1 MRFTIVGLSHKTAP
15 VDLREKIA
23 SPRDEH
29 AAILQAL
36 CESDA
41 VAEAMLLSTCN
52 RVELYT
58 VPAGD
63 GGAGAALEA
72 SIAALARA
80 RVSRGELEP
89 HLYTQSGREAV
100 HHLFRVAASLDSM
113 VVGEP
118 QVLGQVKDAASVA
131 RSSGTVGPILG
142 HLTDR
147 AFSTAK
153 EVRTHTGIA
162 RAIVSMGSVAVDLA
176 RRIFA
181 RLADC
186 QVLLVGAGEMGETT
200 ARSLVAA
207 GASRV
212 FVTNRSYDRAVELAE
227 RHGWRA
233 RQFSELGDLLGQV
246 DVVISST
253 GAPRPIITHAMVK
266 AAIPARKY
274 RPLFMVDI
282 AVPRDIE
289 ASVATFEPV
298 YLYNV
303 DDLESISQANMAGR
317 EREAADAELRVTG
330 ALDDIDTW
338 FATLA
343 VKPTLAAIRKRADAV
358 AREEL
363 ERTLHKR
370 LAHLGDDDRR
380 ALDKMVGAMVS
391 KLLHPTMTALRNG
404 AGKVTRGDLVSAAR
418 VLHGLDTTKKPEE
431 GDP

>member
-15 VDLREKIA
+15 VDLREQVA
-23 SPRDEH
+23 VSRDDH
-29 AAILQAL
+29 AALLQAL

-41 VAEAMLLSTCN
+41 VAEAMLVSTCN
-52 RVELYT
+52 RVELYA

-63 GGAGAALEA
+63 ERADAALEA
-72 SIAALARA
+72 SIVALARA
-80 RVSRGELEP
+80 DVRRSELEP
-89 HLYTQSGREAV
+89 HLYTRAGRDAV

-131 RSSGTVGPILG
+131 RESGTVGPILS
-142 HLTDR
+142 HVTDR

-153 EVRTHTGIA
+153 DVRTHTGIA

-181 RLADC
+181 KLSDC
-186 QVLLVGAGEMGETT
+186 RVLLVGAGEMGETT

-207 GASRV
+207 GASKV
-212 FVTNRSYDRAVELAE
+212 YVTNRSYDRAVALADKY
-227 RHGWRA
+227 GWRA
-233 RQFSELGDLLGQV
+233 RQFAELGELLGQV

-253 GAPRPIITHAMVK
+253 GAPRPIITASMIK

-282 AVPRDIE
+282 AVPRDVE
-289 ASVATFEPV
+289 ASVSKFETV

-303 DDLESISQANMAGR
+303 DDLESISRANMAGR
-317 EREAADAELRVTG
+317 EREAADAELRVSG
-330 ALDDIDTW
+330 ALDEVEGW
-338 FATLA
+338 FSGLA

-358 AREEL
+358 ARDEL
-363 ERTLHKR
+363 ARTLSKR
-370 LAHLGDDDRR
+370 LSHLGDDERR

-391 KLLHPTMTALRNG
+391 KLLHPTMSALRNG
-404 AGKVTRGDLVSAAR
+404 AGRAGGPDLVTAAR
-418 VLHGLDTTKKPEE
+418 VLHGLDTNRKPDQ
-431 GDP
+431 GDA